1 MRVKRAK
8 EIHNNFP
15 KLKTMR
21 NKRSKNNNNLLT
33 LLMININKKQI
44 IICNIHRKRINI
56 KVIKSSMQNLKTI
69 AGICLK
75 IKKLKTKMKMIQL
88 IDMRISVPI
97 TVVLNLTKMLMM
109 IKLVKWVS
117 IILNSKTK
125 KEKNLLINL

>member
-1 MRVKRAK
+1 MQVIRAK
-8 EIHNNFP
+8 KILSNFP

-21 NKRSKNNNNLLT
+21 NKRSRNNNNLLT
-33 LLMININKKQI
+33 LSMININKKQI

-75 IKKLKTKMKMIQL
+75 IKKVKTKMKMIQL

-97 TVVLNLTKMLMM
+97 TAVLNLTKMPTM
-109 IKLVKWVS
+109 IKLVK
-117 IILNSKTK
+117 
-125 KEKNLLINL
+125 